1 MIDNCVI
8 VTSLPR
14 TGTTSICAMME
25 TLGYRRYHAPLRKI
39 FELAKPGIA
48 FADTPAFAPSVV
60 NYFRLQSK
68 VPIKFVYVDR
78 DFDSWFDSMT
88 KSTNLLRTY
97 HRFANTPDDALK
109 NDGERDDKQYYGEVF
124 GTFDPHNQGVF
135 RKHIEKCFYEH
146 RKQVANLGMVYK
158 FSDGWESLCDYL
170 EIDIPDKEIPHLH
183 KQSIGS
189 RT

>member
-25 TLGYRRYHAPLRKI
+25 TLGYRRYHAPLRNI
-39 FELAKPGIA
+39 FKLAKHGIA
-48 FADTPAFAPSVV
+48 FADTPAFAYSVIE
-60 NYFRLQSK
+60 YFKNQNE
-68 VPIKFVYVDR
+68 INCKFVYVDR

-97 HRFANTPDDALK
+97 HRFNNTPDDALK
-109 NDGERDDKQYYGEVF
+109 NDGERDDKRYYHEVF
-124 GTFDPHNQGVF
+124 GDFDFNNKGIV
-135 RKHIEKCFYEH
+135 RKHIEKCFYDH
-146 RKQVANLGMVYK
+146 RDRVKDLGLVYK
-158 FSDGWESLCDYL
+158 FSDGWPALCEFL
-170 EIDIPDKEIPHLH
+170 GVNIPDRDIPHLH

-189 RT
+189 RK